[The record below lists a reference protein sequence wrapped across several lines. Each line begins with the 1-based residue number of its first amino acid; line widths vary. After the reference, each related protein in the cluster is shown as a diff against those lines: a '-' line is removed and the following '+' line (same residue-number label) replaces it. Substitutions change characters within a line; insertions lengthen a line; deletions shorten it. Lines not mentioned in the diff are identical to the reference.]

1 MAGRIVIV
9 EDDRNMGEML
19 EVDLRLRGFETVWC
33 PTAEEALAQ
42 WQPDDWDVVLAD
54 VKLPGMHGLD
64 LCARIVTNRPDIPV
78 VVITAFGSM
87 ETAMAAMRVGAYDFV
102 NKPVDTDALALVL
115 ERAVRH
121 RALQDKVKV
130 LSEALAQSQ
139 RFEALIG
146 ESPPMQQLYQYLALV
161 AASDA
166 TVLITGESGTGKE
179 LVAQALHTHSRR
191 ATGPFVP
198 VNCPTL
204 PPALLESELFGHVR
218 GAFTDAR
225 TERIGLFLQADGG
238 TLFLDEIGEVP
249 LELQPKLL
257 RVLETS
263 AVRPVGSNTERH
275 VDVRVLVA
283 TNRDLEAAVEA
294 GRFREDLFYRINV
307 ITIEVPP
314 LRVRGTDM
322 LLLAQHFLARAT
334 ARSGKPVT
342 GITEGAAAKLL
353 AYTWPGNVRE
363 LRNAIERAVA
373 LTRYERIVVEDLPDR
388 IRTYH
393 TSHLLIG
400 SDDPTELVSMDEV
413 EQRYIHHVLTVVGGN
428 KTLAARILGFDRKTL
443 YRKLVQYGLEKQ
455 PPGER
460 SPHT

>member
-1 MAGRIVIV
+1 MAGRILIV
-9 EDDRNMGEML
+9 EDDRSMGEML

-42 WQPDDWDVVLAD
+42 WQPDDLDVVLAD
-54 VKLPGMHGLD
+54 VKLPGLHGLD

-121 RALQDKVKV
+121 RALQDKVKI

-146 ESPPMQQLYQYLALV
+146 ESPPMQQLYQYLARI

-179 LVAQALHTHSRR
+179 LVAQALHAHSRR

-204 PPALLESELFGHVR
+204 PPTLLESELFGHVR

-225 TERIGLFLQADGG
+225 TERTRALSASGRWHG
-238 TLFLDEIGEVP
+238 VP
-249 LELQPKLL
+249 
-257 RVLETS
+257 R
-263 AVRPVGSNTERH
+263 
-275 VDVRVLVA
+275 
-283 TNRDLEAAVEA
+283 
-294 GRFREDLFYRINV
+294 
-307 ITIEVPP
+307 
-314 LRVRGTDM
+314 
-322 LLLAQHFLARAT
+322 
-334 ARSGKPVT
+334 
-342 GITEGAAAKLL
+342 
-353 AYTWPGNVRE
+353 
-363 LRNAIERAVA
+363 
-373 LTRYERIVVEDLPDR
+373 
-388 IRTYH
+388 
-393 TSHLLIG
+393 
-400 SDDPTELVSMDEV
+400 
-413 EQRYIHHVLTVVGGN
+413 
-428 KTLAARILGFDRKTL
+428 
-443 YRKLVQYGLEKQ
+443 
-455 PPGER
+455 
-460 SPHT
+460 